1 MKKGLKNFLVLIF
14 LISYSLILIFSQKYI
29 ENYFF
34 AYMAEPLFNI
44 TELKIP
50 EEKPKPEIDAKSVI
64 SLKIGKREKLLLG
77 KNSGE
82 VLPIA
87 SLTKLMTA
95 IIVLENYDLSDSI
108 KTSKM
113 AAEQEDVP
121 NYGNLN
127 AKEVFSVKKLLNLV
141 LVYSSNDAAYALAE
155 KMEVENFVEKMNQ
168 KAKEIGMEK
177 TMFFNPT
184 GLKDGDLNVSSVDDL
199 PKMVKYILKERP
211 EIFEMTKAGGVYEVQ
226 NSIFDIKLS
235 EGEKL
240 VGGKTGYLPEIGGCM
255 IYVFEYENDILF
267 INIILGTKSVGERV
281 NQMQKLIDWI
291 NYGKL

>member
-177 TMFFNPT
+177 TIFFNPT

-199 PKMVKYILKERP
+199 SKMVKYILKERP